1 MRAAKIG
8 GEMAFLRAVACYP
21 QSDAVGL
28 RKIMLRAQKY
38 TISETLSKNRLL
50 QRRTSALFWQ
60 AQRFFVPLPAQ
71 EQNYAAYF

>member
-8 GEMAFLRAVACYP
+8 REMTFLRAVACYP

-28 RKIMLRAQKY
+28 REIMLRAQKY
-38 TISETLSKNRLL
+38 TISETLSKDRLFP
-50 QRRTSALFWQ
+50 RGTSALFWQ
-60 AQRFFVPLPAQ
+60 AQRFFAPLSAQ

>member
-8 GEMAFLRAVACYP
+8 REMTCLRAVACYP